1 MAPVPNEIVEIIL
14 SLRKKLSSA
23 IKIKR
28 IILFGSYAKG
38 CHNKNSDI
46 DICIV
51 AGQVKNRALE
61 MLKIAPETA
70 LIDTRLETV
79 VVSEEDYLNENFG
92 IIGEIKRTGIEII

>member
-14 SLRKKLSSA
+14 SLRKKLSSL
-23 IKIKR
+23 IKIKK

-38 CHNKNSDI
+38 CPNKNSDI

-51 AGQVKNRALE
+51 AGQVKNRALA

-79 VVSEEDYLNENFG
+79 VVSEEDYLTENYG

>member
-1 MAPVPNEIVEIIL
+1 MAPVPNEIVEIIF
-14 SLRKKLSSA
+14 SIRKKLSSV
-23 IKIKR
+23 IKIKK

-38 CHNKNSDI
+38 CPNKNSDI

-51 AGQVKNRALE
+51 AGQVKNRALA
-61 MLKIAPETA
+61 MLKVAPETA

-79 VVSEEDYLNENFG
+79 VVSEEDYLTENYG